1 MMSASVLDWLA
12 TSLMIV
18 GFAMLLV
25 LTSYL
30 LFALVAGD
38 GGHAPEDDSDLLM
51 SGEAV
56 TETRYERRVWPLAS

>member
-12 TSLMIV
+12 TSLMFV
-18 GFAMLLV
+18 GFAILLV

-30 LFALVAGD
+30 LFALVAGES
-38 GGHAPEDDSDLLM
+38 GHAPEDDFDLLT

-56 TETRYERRVWPLAS
+56 TEARYEGRVWPLAS